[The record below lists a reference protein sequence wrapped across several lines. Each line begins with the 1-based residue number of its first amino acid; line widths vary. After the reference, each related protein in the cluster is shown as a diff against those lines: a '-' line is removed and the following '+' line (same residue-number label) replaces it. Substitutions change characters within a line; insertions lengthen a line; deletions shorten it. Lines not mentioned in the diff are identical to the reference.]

1 MTISMN
7 QLETYG
13 LQANTILKEMEENF
27 PPVQPTPYDSMEKI
41 MYQAGQRYVVEW
53 LILRMEE

>member
-13 LQANTILKEMEENF
+13 LQATAILKEMDENF
-27 PPVQPTPYDSMEKI
+27 PPVQPTPYDNIEKI
-41 MYQAGQRYVVEW
+41 MYQAGQRSVVEW
-53 LILRMEE
+53 YKQQMEN